1 MKNAPIIN
9 TTQRPSLFRRILRR
23 LITESSIAL
32 AKFRVN
38 FLWSVM
44 PRKGTTDKNYGRE
57 LIVSLTSFPARIN
70 TVHKTIQSLLLQS
83 MKPNRIILWLA
94 EDEFPGKDSELPE
107 QLLRLKKYG
116 LEIIYCE
123 NLRSFKKLIPALRAF
138 PGADIVTAD
147 DDLYYRR
154 NWLKTLYAEHMRHP
168 EDICAHRITKFYI
181 DESGE
186 FRTIAG
192 GYDVYP
198 CPSYLNKLSGGAGT
212 LYMPGILHPDV
223 TQKELFMTLCPT
235 SDDIWFWLMGVLNHM
250 RVRVT
255 KGNYFHLALA
265 YVEGT
270 QEGPT
275 LAKINDQGEKLFW
288 KDFGRI
294 LKHYPELNQILR
306 DEYERMKK
314 I

>member
-32 AKFRVN
+32 TKFRVN

-83 MKPNRIILWLA
+83 MKPNRIILWLT
-94 EDEFPGKDSELPE
+94 EEEFPGKDESLPE
-107 QLLRLKKYG
+107 KLLRLKKYG
-116 LEIIYCE
+116 LEIMYCE
-123 NLRSFKKLIPALRAF
+123 NLRSFTKLIPTLRFF
-138 PGADIVTAD
+138 PEADIVTAD
-147 DDLYYRR
+147 DDIYYRR
-154 NWLKTLYAEHMRHP
+154 DWLKTLYAEHMRHP

-186 FRTIAG
+186 FRTIGG
-192 GYDVYP
+192 GYDIYP
-198 CPSYLNKLSGGAGT
+198 CPSYLHKLTGVGGVIYPAGC
-212 LYMPGILHPDV
+212 LGGNVLKSEIF
-223 TQKELFMTLCPT
+223 KAICPT
-235 SDDIWFWLMGVLNHM
+235 NDDIWFWLMGVLNRV

-255 KGNYFHLALA
+255 EGNYPHLRLVYVGDTQKGPAL
-265 YVEGT
+265 T
-270 QEGPT
+270 
-275 LAKINDQGEKLFW
+275 KINDGGEKLFW
-288 KDFGRI
+288 KDFYRM
-294 LKHYPELNQILR
+294 LERYPELNQILR